1 VVDTSRGERLR
12 VNFDI
17 TFPSI
22 PCTLL
27 SVDTTDI
34 SGEQHHD
41 IRHDIEKKRLDSHG
55 NVIEARKEGIG
66 GTKVS
71 DVCFRLAET

>member
-1 VVDTSRGERLR
+1 MSFVTLALCLQ
-12 VNFDI
+12 FDI

-41 IRHDIEKKRLDSHG
+41 IVRYE
-55 NVIEARKEGIG
+55 VILCDN
-66 GTKVS
+66 S
-71 DVCFRLAET
+71 F

>member
-1 VVDTSRGERLR
+1 MSVFGNIDSVLQ
-12 VNFDI
+12 FDI

-27 SVDTTDI
+27 SVDTIDI

-41 IRHDIEKKRLDSHG
+41 IVSCEVIFTFWYFFNLYFLYDDS
-55 NVIEARKEGIG
+55 IG
-66 GTKVS
+66 PFHCRGMTLRRE
-71 DVCFRLAET
+71 D

>member
-1 VVDTSRGERLR
+1 MLILQINCYESLFNALAVLQ
-12 VNFDI
+12 FDI

-27 SVDTTDI
+27 SVDTKDI

-41 IRHDIEKKRLDSHG
+41 I
-55 NVIEARKEGIG
+55 
-66 GTKVS
+66 
-71 DVCFRLAET
+71 VCS